1 MTHEAKAQVD
11 FLPQA
16 EKIVPNTIEE
26 ATTETPKETVQADG
40 SETAPVKD
48 EKQVEVPVA
57 VGEKD
62 VKPTAE
68 EEKTGEV
75 KTE

>member
-1 MTHEAKAQVD
+1 MAGVE
-11 FLPQA
+11 A
-16 EKIVPNTIEE
+16 EKIVSNTEE
-26 ATTETPKETVQADG
+26 KTTSETPKETVHADG

-48 EKQVEVPVA
+48 EKPVEIPAA

-75 KTE
+75 KTV